1 MAEETN
7 TATEDGRQDG
17 FVKGLSKAVARK
29 AVVPLAASISS
40 AGTAY
45 LTKKSSQLWNE
56 KVLPKVREKGGG
68 RAVAGDVV
76 DKVAGKLGGRS
87 SEALSALAERVR
99 TPSAE
104 QSGTRRPAQGRQASS
119 TEAEQSDERRAEER
133 RERRERRQQRQR
145 TLEQSGP
152 S

>member
-7 TATEDGRQDG
+7 TATEEGRQDG

-29 AVVPLAASISS
+29 AVVPLAASIST

-45 LTKKSSQLWNE
+45 VTRKGSQLWNE

-68 RAVAGDVV
+68 RAVAGDVL
-76 DKVAGKLGGRS
+76 DKVAGKLGGRG

-99 TPSAE
+99 TPSGE
-104 QSGTRRPAQGRQASS
+104 QSGTRRPAQAQPASS
-119 TEAEQSDERRAEER
+119 TEGEQSDDRRAEER
-133 RERRERRQQRQR
+133 RERRQRRQQRQR
-145 TLEQSGP
+145 ALEQSG
-152 S
+152 SS